1 MNKKMNHK
9 KLTLIISVIIS
20 IIIVLVAIFYFPDI
34 QSEHAQEYE
43 LFTKIDNSSVEVI
56 APTTTATSISTATK
70 KTTMTTTST
79 TVTTTSTT
87 SFINTTKEITTTT
100 VPKEDTISLET
111 TIVSATEEAY
121 NKYKYYF
128 YRNSMRVHTHDC
140 VYADPSC
147 MEAIEGN
154 YIDEARP
161 CSVCNP
167 DINIGTLYE
176 PPVNTSISNN
186 TSSSSSSNL
195 VRNWTVSEMTYYSG
209 SYGCY
214 GASGRTLI
222 NNYSVACNSIPLGT
236 TVYIKSSDGSI
247 DGYYRVDDTGSMGG
261 HVIDIFYSSYSNTPS
276 SFRNLGRVS
285 CEVWIVG

>member
-20 IIIVLVAIFYFPDI
+20 IITILIAVFYFPDI

-43 LFTKIDNSSVEVI
+43 LFTKIDNGSDFETI
-56 APTTTATSISTATK
+56 APTTATTTLISTETR
-70 KTTMTTTST
+70 KTTTTNT
-79 TVTTTSTT
+79 TVTTISTN
-87 SFINTTKEITTTT
+87 SSVTTTEEITTTT
-100 VPKEDTISLET
+100 IPKENIIALET
-111 TIVSATEEAY
+111 TAISTTEEVY
-121 NKYKYYF
+121 NKYYF
-128 YRNSMRVHTHDC
+128 YKESMRVHTHDC
-140 VYADPSC
+140 IYADPSC
-147 MEAIEGN
+147 MEVIEGD

-161 CSVCNP
+161 CSICNP
-167 DINIGTLYE
+167 DITIGTLYE
-176 PPVNTSISNN
+176 SSVNTSISNN
-186 TSSSSSSNL
+186 L
-195 VRNWTVSEMTYYSG
+195 ARNWSITKMTYYSG

-261 HVIDIFYSSYSNTPS
+261 NVIDIFYSDYSNTPS

>member
-20 IIIVLVAIFYFPDI
+20 IITILIAVFYFPDI

-43 LFTKIDNSSVEVI
+43 LFTKIDNGSDFETI
-56 APTTTATSISTATK
+56 APTTATTTLISTETR
-70 KTTMTTTST
+70 KTTTTNT
-79 TVTTTSTT
+79 TVTTISTN
-87 SFINTTKEITTTT
+87 SSVTTTEEITTTT
-100 VPKEDTISLET
+100 IPKENIIALET
-111 TIVSATEEAY
+111 TAISTTEEVY
-121 NKYKYYF
+121 NKYYF
-128 YRNSMRVHTHDC
+128 YKESMRVHTHDC
-140 VYADPSC
+140 IYADPSC
-147 MEAIEGN
+147 MEVIEGD

-161 CSVCNP
+161 CSICNP
-167 DINIGTLYE
+167 DITIGTLYE
-176 PPVNTSISNN
+176 SSVNTSISNN
-186 TSSSSSSNL
+186 TSSSSNNL
-195 VRNWTVSEMTYYSG
+195 ARNWSVTEMTYYSG

-261 HVIDIFYSSYSNTPS
+261 NVIDIFYSEYSNTPS